1 MKHNAGGPERGS
13 YCMRKLA
20 GFIAAMLALFLSAGS
35 AAGAGYDSKAEQL
48 ETLRA
53 DIAAILDEL
62 RADYQ
67 RADGFTQQLQHLDE
81 TIGRVAAGVHELEL
95 NLQARRHR
103 VTKLQARYQR
113 RSQQLARQRDML
125 ARQIV
130 SAYTLGR
137 AQYLRLILNQEDP
150 NRLERVQVYYEY
162 FNNARGERIHESV
175 QALKSIHSL
184 EQKLQAE
191 LAELAQLKR
200 EHVAR
205 QQDLQRTRRQRAE
218 LLQQLRRH
226 MADREQRL
234 QRLQGNEIELTKLVQ
249 RLRTLAD
256 IPGEDSG
263 ERPFLARKGQLA
275 WPLTGKLTA
284 QYGSER
290 DGGSMLWHGVFIA
303 APEGS
308 AVRAVAAGRVVFADW
323 LRGLGLL
330 LIIDHGRGYM
340 TLYGHNQTLYKETG
354 AWVEA
359 GEIIASVGSSGGE
372 SDAGLYFEVR
382 VRGKPDD
389 PLAWLQPIGQH
400 G

>member
-1 MKHNAGGPERGS
+1 
-13 YCMRKLA
+13 MRILA
-20 GFIAAMLALFLSAGS
+20 GFIAAMLALLVSAGS
-35 AAGAGYDSKAEQL
+35 AAGGGYDSKAEQL
-48 ETLRA
+48 EKLRA
-53 DIAAILDEL
+53 DIARIRDEL
-62 RADYQ
+62 RADHE
-67 RADGFTQQLQHLDE
+67 RADSFTQQLQQLDE
-81 TIGRVAAGVHELEL
+81 TVGRVAAGVHELEREI
-95 NLQARRHR
+95 QARRHR
-103 VTKLQARYQR
+103 AAKLQVRYQR
-113 RSQQLARQRDML
+113 RSEQLARQRDTL

-137 AQYLRLILNQEDP
+137 GQYLRLILNQEDP

-162 FNNARGERIHESV
+162 FNNARSERIQQSV

-200 EHVAR
+200 ERVAR
-205 QQDLQRTRRQRAE
+205 QQDLQRARRQRAE
-218 LLQQLRRH
+218 LLQQLRGR
-226 MADREQRL
+226 MADRGRRL

-263 ERPFLARKGQLA
+263 ERPFAARKGQLA
-275 WPLTGKLTA
+275 WPLAGELTA
-284 QYGSER
+284 QYGTER
-290 DGGSMLWHGVFIA
+290 DGDGLLWHGVFIA
-303 APEGS
+303 AAEGS

-359 GEIIASVGSSGGE
+359 GEVIASVGTSGGQSE
-372 SDAGLYFEVR
+372 AGLYFEVR

-389 PLAWLQPIGQH
+389 PLAWLRPIEQH